1 LYLRDPTGTIAT
13 DVGFFIAEPQANVH
27 VNLTRGQRIVF
38 GVGYRATAGA
48 NFIDDQLNGLSGSIS
63 YQLMK

>member
-1 LYLRDPTGTIAT
+1 
-13 DVGFFIAEPQANVH
+13 VH